1 MEFSLKD
8 DNYRTKGLRQRLIKE
23 LETKNI
29 ASKQVLNAMLAI
41 PRHLFFSDPI
51 FVEKA
56 YENMAFQI
64 GAGQTISHPS
74 TVAFQ
79 TTLLDLQKKEK
90 VLEIG
95 TGSGYQTAIL
105 VCLGAKVYSI
115 ERQHSLFVKTKQIF
129 NQYQITADLNYGDG
143 FLGKPIYAP
152 YDKMIITCGASTLPI
167 SLLAQLKVGGIMIV
181 PIGNEK
187 IQIMHKIIKTSE
199 NEWTEEQFGSFSF
212 VPMLED
218 KV

>member
-1 MEFSLKD
+1 MEFSIKD
-8 DNYRTKGLRQRLIKE
+8 DNYRTKGLRQRLIKD
-23 LETKNI
+23 LEIKNI
-29 ASKQVLNAMLAI
+29 ASKMVLDAMLEV

-51 FVEKA
+51 FLEKA
-56 YENMAFQI
+56 YEDVAFQI

-79 TTLLDLQKKEK
+79 TTLLDLKKKDK

-105 VCLGAKVYSI
+105 VKLGAKVYSI
-115 ERQHSLFVKTKQIF
+115 ERQHSLFLKTKQLF
-129 NQYQITADLNYGDG
+129 NQYHITADLNYGDG

-152 YDKMIITCGASTLPI
+152 YDKIIITCGANALPV
-167 SLLAQLKVGGIMIV
+167 SLLNQLKVGGIMVV

-187 IQIMHKIIKTSE
+187 TQIMHKIIKTTE
-199 NEWTEEQFGSFSF
+199 TEWMEEQFGSFSF
-212 VPMLED
+212 VPMLEN

>member
-1 MEFSLKD
+1 
-8 DNYRTKGLRQRLIKE
+8 
-23 LETKNI
+23 
-29 ASKQVLNAMLAI
+29 
-41 PRHLFFSDPI
+41 
-51 FVEKA
+51 
-56 YENMAFQI
+56 
-64 GAGQTISHPS
+64 
-74 TVAFQ
+74 
-79 TTLLDLQKKEK
+79 
-90 VLEIG
+90 
-95 TGSGYQTAIL
+95 
-105 VCLGAKVYSI
+105 
-115 ERQHSLFVKTKQIF
+115 LFVKTKQIF

-187 IQIMHKIIKTSE
+187 TQIMHKIIKTSE

>member
-8 DNYRTKGLRQRLIKE
+8 DNYKTKGLRQRLIKE

-29 ASKQVLNAMLAI
+29 ASKDVLNAMLEV

-56 YENMAFQI
+56 YENVAFQI

-79 TTLLDLQKKEK
+79 TTLLDLKKKDK

-105 VCLGAKVYSI
+105 VSLGAKVFSI
-115 ERQHSLFVKTKQIF
+115 ERQHTLFVKTKQLLNLYHIA
-129 NQYQITADLNYGDG
+129 ADLNYGDG

-152 YDKMIITCGASTLPI
+152 YDKIIITCGATALPV
-167 SLLAQLKVGGIMIV
+167 SLLDQLKVGGVMVV

-187 IQIMHKIIKTSE
+187 TQIMHKIIKTTE
-199 NEWTEEQFGSFSF
+199 TEWMEERFGSFSF
-212 VPMLED
+212 VPMLEN